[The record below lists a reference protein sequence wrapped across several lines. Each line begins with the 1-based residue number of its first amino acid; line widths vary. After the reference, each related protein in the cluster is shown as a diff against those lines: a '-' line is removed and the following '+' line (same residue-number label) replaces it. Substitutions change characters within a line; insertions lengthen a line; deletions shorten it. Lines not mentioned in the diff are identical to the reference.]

1 MRNFAS
7 VVADNISRLLM
18 SPRKVLLLCLVFAL
32 AGVLVD
38 GTLYQMWELG
48 VEKKKVQQK
57 ISDTEISI
65 KKLQKQIKMAHDP
78 RFIEREAR
86 DRFDLVNK
94 DDIVFVF
101 SDDQ

>member
-7 VVADNISRLLM
+7 VVADTISRLLM
-18 SPRKVLLLCLVFAL
+18 SPRKVLVTCLVFAL
-32 AGVLVD
+32 AGILLD

-48 VEKKKVQQK
+48 VEKKSMQQK
-57 ISDTEISI
+57 ISETEISI
-65 KKLQKQIKMAHDP
+65 KKLQKQIRMAHDP

-101 SDDQ
+101 SNDE